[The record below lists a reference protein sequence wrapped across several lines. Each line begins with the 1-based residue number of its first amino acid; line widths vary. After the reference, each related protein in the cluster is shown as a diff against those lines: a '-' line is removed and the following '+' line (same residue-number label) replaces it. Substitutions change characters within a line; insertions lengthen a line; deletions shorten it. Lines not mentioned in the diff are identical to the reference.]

1 MTVVL
6 GPTGAYE
13 QRDKLATLQWSGLL
27 LLVLI
32 IVMCGVASDNIIIN
46 EY

>member
-1 MTVVL
+1 MLCSVVL
-6 GPTGAYE
+6 
-13 QRDKLATLQWSGLL
+13 
-27 LLVLI
+27 LI

>member
-1 MTVVL
+1 MRRDNRGLDKEEIVL
-6 GPTGAYE
+6 
-13 QRDKLATLQWSGLL
+13 
-27 LLVLI
+27 LI